1 MGIFCRWVW
10 KQDLGGNGE
19 KSMQGESLQDNKK
32 TLLVF
37 NCHESWV
44 YQLGW
49 LGYDLD
55 IVVGLTGRNKL
66 AWDEQIRPL
75 PANSRLITLT
85 EARSSSTCYYCIITH
100 NIIDLLDIKRRCEPR
115 LNVLHLPIEARI
127 IEDKSEIVPEDMKS
141 KLRQYIDLIGGHV
154 TAVSMFKGKSW
165 GFIDDIVVF
174 GSDVGDY
181 PAYSGEIASGLR
193 ICNYVSNRKQ
203 FLLWHLHEQAFAGL
217 PVRIVGYNP
226 DMEGVEPS
234 EGWDDL
240 KRMLKS
246 HRFYIHTADPVL
258 EDGYNMATIEAMSAG
273 MPVIGNEHPGS
284 PVKHGESGF
293 LSDDPK
299 QLGEYARMLLADRDL
314 AAKMGAEAR
323 RTVVEQFSMEKF
335 RAAFLQ
341 SIETARVKAQ
351 SRVAKL

>member
-1 MGIFCRWVW
+1 
-10 KQDLGGNGE
+10 
-19 KSMQGESLQDNKK
+19 MQGENSQNNKK

-44 YQLGW
+44 YQLGS

-55 IVVGLTGRNKL
+55 IVVGLVGRHKL

-75 PANSRLITLT
+75 PANSRLVTLS

-100 NIIDLLDIKRRCEPR
+100 NIIDLLDIKRRPEPR

-127 IEDKSEIVPEDMKS
+127 IEDKSDIAPEDMKG
-141 KLRQYIDLIGGHV
+141 KLRQYIELICGR
-154 TAVSMFKGKSW
+154 VSSGALFKGKSW
-165 GFIDDIVVF
+165 GFTDDIVVF

-193 ICNYVSNRKQ
+193 ICNYIGIRKQ
-203 FLLWHLHEQAFAGL
+203 FLLWQLHEQAFAGL

-226 DMEGVEPS
+226 GMEGVGPS
-234 EGWDDL
+234 KNWDDL
-240 KRMLKS
+240 KRLMRS
-246 HRFYIHTADPVL
+246 HRFYIHTANPDL

-284 PVKHGESGF
+284 PVRHGVSGF
-293 LSDDPK
+293 LSNDPK
-299 QLGEYARMLLADRDL
+299 QLGDYARMLLADREL
-314 AAKMGAEAR
+314 AVKMGAEAR
-323 RTVVEQFSMEKF
+323 RTVLEQFSMDKF

-341 SIETARVKAQ
+341 SIETARAKAQ
-351 SRVAKL
+351 SRTAKL